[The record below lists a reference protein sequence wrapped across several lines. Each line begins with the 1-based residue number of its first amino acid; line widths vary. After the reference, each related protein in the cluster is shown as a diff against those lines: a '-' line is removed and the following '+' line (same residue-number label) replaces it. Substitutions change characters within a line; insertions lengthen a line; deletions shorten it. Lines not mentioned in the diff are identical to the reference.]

1 MARGHFGAGKAGLT
15 PGLRSMRAVST
26 PADSRLTPQHTVAVQ
41 QLHGV
46 LQGAQHRGLAL
57 PPLLLRA
64 GIPPSLLE
72 APQARVSQR
81 QYASLLRVLRRV
93 LRDEL
98 WGLTSRPLPPGSFAL
113 CAQRLVH
120 ARTLEQAL
128 REGFGFYH
136 LLLAD
141 FTPRL
146 ERDGTLARVRIMRR
160 APFNPR
166 LDYAQKAFMLFCFGF
181 ASWLVARR
189 VPLVGVDYTQPLPAG
204 SESSRV
210 YQAPIRQG
218 QPHIGLRFEA
228 RWLELPVV
236 QSPQSLREFLG
247 QAPANLLVT
256 YRDGASTSERVR
268 RLLRR
273 HLGGEM
279 PPLEAVAAQLQSTPQ
294 TLRRRLRAE
303 GRAYQQLK
311 DDLRRDAAISLLA
324 QPALSLIEVA
334 NRVGFSEASTFHRA
348 FKHWTG
354 VAPGEYRQVHM
365 NHPGPARSG

>member
-128 REGFGFYH
+128 RLGFGFYH

-166 LDYAQKAFMLFCFGF
+166 LDYAQKAFMLF
-181 ASWLVARR
+181 ASAWPRGWWLGACRWC
-189 VPLVGVDYTQPLPAG
+189 GVDYTQPAPPAAKAHACLPGADPPGPAPRRPVLRRALAG
-204 SESSRV
+204 AAGGAEPAEPARIPGRL
-210 YQAPIRQG
+210 AG
-218 QPHIGLRFEA
+218 QPADHVPR
-228 RWLELPVV
+228 RR
-236 QSPQSLREFLG
+236 Q
-247 QAPANLLVT
+247 
-256 YRDGASTSERVR
+256 RVR
-268 RLLRR
+268 
-273 HLGGEM
+273 
-279 PPLEAVAAQLQSTPQ
+279 ANVCAACCAAGWT
-294 TLRRRLRAE
+294 
-303 GRAYQQLK
+303 
-311 DDLRRDAAISLLA
+311 RRDACRWKRWPRRPCSPWHRRPCAGGCVTKA
-324 QPALSLIEVA
+324 AL
-334 NRVGFSEASTFHRA
+334 
-348 FKHWTG
+348 
-354 VAPGEYRQVHM
+354 PG
-365 NHPGPARSG
+365 S